1 MVEMENNETLS
12 TSDIYEYGNLTDNT
26 TMDCS
31 KCVNDLCFAED
42 NYAAYEEWISVN
54 NFETVLIILHIIQIL
69 TGILGNLLVSILYN
83 DINMFFISNVNFTTL
98 KNKIG

>member
-54 NFETVLIILHIIQIL
+54 NFETVLIILHTIQIL
-69 TGILGNLLVSILYN
+69 TGILGNLLVRILYN
-83 DINMFFISNVNFTTL
+83 DIKMFFFNNVNSTPL

>member
-69 TGILGNLLVSILYN
+69 TGILGNLLVRILY
-83 DINMFFISNVNFTTL
+83 L
-98 KNKIG
+98 H

>member
-69 TGILGNLLVSILYN
+69 TGILGNLLVRILYN
-83 DINMFFISNVNFTTL
+83 DIKMFFYHKRKFHHT
-98 KNKIG
+98 KE

>member
-1 MVEMENNETLS
+1 MENNETLS

-54 NFETVLIILHIIQIL
+54 NFETVLIILHTIQIL
-69 TGILGNLLVSILYN
+69 TGILGNLLVRILYN
-83 DINMFFISNVNFTTL
+83 DIKMCFIINVNSTTL

>member
-1 MVEMENNETLS
+1 MVDMENNETLS

-69 TGILGNLLVSILYN
+69 TGILGNLLVRISYN
-83 DINMFFISNVNFTTL
+83 DIKMFFIINVNSTTQ